1 MFHPPK
7 KRSKKN
13 MNTTTKKASVD
24 RPWLQYYPEELRN
37 FIPSDDTLTDFIIKN
52 NAQTNKEVIEYYG
65 KTFTLD
71 DVLAETDKAAKAF
84 TALGVKEN
92 DRIVVFL
99 RTVPEFIFTLLAA
112 EKIGASI
119 VCHDGEPE
127 EKAAA
132 ISEANAK
139 VAVCFDFVS
148 AQEEKVYYD
157 NSKLQ
162 KLVLISPYTYAKKDE
177 IPDYIEN
184 AIQALYTENS
194 ACDERSLLWNDFI
207 ALGAKIADDVS
218 VEKNPDRPLYCSYT
232 SGSTGP
238 SKQVLHTART
248 MNGVLGQLVIPGGIG
263 FSLRVLHSLLPPAL
277 VAIVN
282 SILMYNLASG
292 NYLILDPFCE
302 AEDIDLEFMRYK
314 PNQMIAI
321 PMMADILMKSK
332 RIPDD
337 YPMDDLYVIGGGADP
352 VHNKWLDNIQAFLK
366 KHNSPAVFSMCY
378 GLSEAGSTVANP
390 HPNQDFRNC
399 GGGVPMRGTIISVFE
414 PGTQNELDYG
424 QIGEICTSGPSS
436 MIGYGTA
443 EDTAKTLQRHADGR
457 IWVHTGDYGCMN
469 ENGEIFVYSRGLN
482 KRFGGGYL
490 YTTVMENKIVDIE
503 QLDDCFFVITADKE
517 HEGCFLPY
525 LYVVIKKGEKLDDI
539 EGEIR
544 SRLEDHEQPVEI
556 FTVEQREYFHFKTN
570 RRILAAKILNGE
582 H

>member
-1 MFHPPK
+1 
-7 KRSKKN
+7 
-13 MNTTTKKASVD
+13 MNTTGTKKASIEK
-24 RPWLQYYPEELRN
+24 PWLQYYPEPLRN

-52 NAQTNKEVIEYYG
+52 NAQTDKPVLEYYG
-65 KTFTLD
+65 TTFTLD
-71 DVLAETDKAAKAF
+71 EIIAETDKVAKGL

-92 DRIVVFL
+92 DRIVVIL

-112 EKIGASI
+112 EKIGAAI

-132 ISEANAK
+132 IRDADAK

-148 AQEEKVYYD
+148 AEEEQIYYD
-157 NSKLQ
+157 NSDLQ
-162 KLVLISPYTYAKKDE
+162 RLVLVSPYTYAKQDA
-177 IPDYIEN
+177 IPDYVDN
-184 AIQALYTENS
+184 AIKALYAEKPAGAEKSVRWNKLLEAGAGINS
-194 ACDERSLLWNDFI
+194 
-207 ALGAKIADDVS
+207 DVA
-218 VEKNPDRPLYCSYT
+218 VAKNPDRPLYCSYT

-263 FSLRVLHSLLPPAL
+263 FTLRVLHTLLPPAL

-292 NYLILDPFCE
+292 NYLILSPFCE

-314 PNQMIAI
+314 PNQMIAV
-321 PMMADILMKSK
+321 PMMADILMKSD
-332 RIPDD
+332 RIPED
-337 YPMDDLYVIGGGADP
+337 YPMNDLFVIGGGADP
-352 VHNKWLDNIQAFLK
+352 VHNKWLDEIQAFLR
-366 KHNSPAVFSMCY
+366 KHGSPAVFSMCY

-399 GGGVPMRGTIISVFE
+399 GGGVPMRGTVISVFE

-424 QIGEICTSGPSS
+424 EIGEICTSGPSS
-436 MIGYGTA
+436 MIGYGTE
-443 EDTAKTLQRHADGR
+443 EDTAKTLQHHPDGR
-457 IWVHTGDYGCMN
+457 IWVHTGDYGYMN
-469 ENGEIFVYSRGLN
+469 ESGELFVYSRGLN

-490 YTTVMENKIVDIE
+490 FTTVMENKVVDITGVK
-503 QLDDCFFVITADKE
+503 DCFFVITTDKE

-525 LYVVIKKGEKLDDI
+525 LYLVPEKDADLEAIKSEIKGRLD
-539 EGEIR
+539 E
-544 SRLEDHEQPVEI
+544 HEQPVEI
-556 FTVEQREYFHFKTN
+556 FIVEKREYFHFKTN